1 MFKNLG
7 DILINLGRYGRLI
20 GGLTTTRIVS
30 FWVFVVVTSLVS
42 IFANAEET
50 KLQTRKN
57 ESLAI
62 NAEATPMSVYFG
74 EENYDIGTDFYYE
87 ETGRSSWYG
96 KRFHHRKT
104 SSGERYDMYAY
115 TAAHRTLPFGTI
127 VRVTNLENNQSVLVR
142 INDRG
147 PFVRKRIIDL
157 SSTAVKDIDAF
168 SSDMVKVETML
179 ASSPDARRVQQ
190 AQNFFVGYSF
200 DRPLV
205 CLPQST
211 LQFVD
216 TAYSFGQA
224 IEQYKELLSS
234 FKKDLYLMV
243 PFSSITK
250 ENSKN
255 DDEIYFIAVYSPYD
269 DKFIHASDENANR

>member
-1 MFKNLG
+1 MFKYLG

-20 GGLTTTRIVS
+20 GGLTITRLVS
-30 FWVFVVVTSLVS
+30 FWVFVAATLLVS

-50 KLQTRKN
+50 KLQSGKS

-62 NAEATPMSVYFG
+62 NTTETPMSVYFG

-127 VRVTNLENNQSVLVR
+127 VRVTNLENNQSVLVK

-157 SSTAVKDIDAF
+157 SATAVKDIDAF
-168 SSDMVKVETML
+168 SSDMVKVETMI
-179 ASSPDARRVQQ
+179 AGAADVAKMQRTQD
-190 AQNFFVGYSF
+190 FFVGYSF

-211 LQFVD
+211 LQFID
-216 TAYSFGQA
+216 TAHTFSQA
-224 IEQYKELLSS
+224 IEQYRELLSS
-234 FKKDLYLMV
+234 YKKDLYLMV
-243 PFSSITK
+243 PFSSIK
-250 ENSKN
+250 KDNSMN
-255 DDEIYFIAVYSPYD
+255 DDEVYFIAVYSPYD
-269 DKFIHASDENANR
+269 DKFVRSDEENSHR